1 MSEIDKLIN
10 EAFPDEL
17 RNVEPVQIDDSAI
30 LCLTL
35 HKLGL
40 DEPASTAS
48 ARHMRGRKGNA
59 LRQRRFIEAPS
70 APVRSLWIS
79 RAGWAA
85 AACVL
90 LAAVL
95 RFVPWTNI
103 FSGYRVEMPGAS
115 VRAAVSE
122 APSSEDSFSELEQ
135 ENKIVTQ
142 SAPRTEVAIG
152 EADPNITVEH
162 VDVDEN
168 SYGNFFVYLNF
179 VGMSSAEIGQ
189 YVFIAADSSYEI
201 LRYAG
206 ISVFEG
212 SASCV
217 TFNKPFS
224 GDNMVSLFIF
234 KPELGE
240 DGKFEYKLIRTFQI
254 FLENGDF
261 YSQDDSISGTD
272 LYDYGLYPGSKQY
285 MEANSASYNMD
296 STDIM
301 DSYSGSIAN
310 GMVD

>member
-79 RAGWAA
+79 RAGRAA

-179 VGMSSAEIGQ
+179 VGMSSAE
-189 YVFIAADSSYEI
+189 
-201 LRYAG
+201 
-206 ISVFEG
+206 
-212 SASCV
+212 SCV